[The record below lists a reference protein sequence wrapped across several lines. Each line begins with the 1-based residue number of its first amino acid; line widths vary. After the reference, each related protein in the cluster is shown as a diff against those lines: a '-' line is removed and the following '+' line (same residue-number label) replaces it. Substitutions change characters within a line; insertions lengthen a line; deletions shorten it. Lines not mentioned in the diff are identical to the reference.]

1 MRQESQ
7 PASQLPEAFKCSTND
22 ERAAF
27 FPRATKRHKRF
38 WQKNKLMSLD
48 IPYENFKG
56 SILGGRFQLQCLRC
70 QDDYLD
76 IYSVTSLCGLSFEAQ
91 AFSLSGLSEKLLQ
104 ARKRRIKRL
113 LQSKNFV
120 CEIQQAGKRF
130 LIIDLERSDA
140 EWKNLGHQISRHVLD
155 WMSQDSW
162 IKDLPDLPSSKY
174 HKETDSV
181 SKLSNWIS
189 IEY

>member
-1 MRQESQ
+1 
-7 PASQLPEAFKCSTND
+7 
-22 ERAAF
+22 
-27 FPRATKRHKRF
+27 
-38 WQKNKLMSLD
+38 MSLD

-56 SILGGRFQLQCLRC
+56 SILGSQYRLQCLRH

-76 IYSVTSLCGLSFEAQ
+76 IYSVTSLYGLSFEAQ
-91 AFSLSGLSEKLLQ
+91 AFSLSGPSEKLLQ

-140 EWKNLGHQISRHVLD
+140 EWKNLTNQISRYVLD
-155 WMSQDSW
+155 WM
-162 IKDLPDLPSSKY
+162 KDLPNLPPSKS

-181 SKLSNWIS
+181 SNLSTWMS
-189 IEY
+189 IEC